1 MVFHFRAC
9 ISCIFRLAGFVDLE
23 SKSDKSKSEV
33 LSNVIPIYSILR
45 NRNSW
50 YFDFSVLSLS
60 QISCVCFVTIFSLQE
75 FSVFG
80 FLIIWY
86 SHKVGFSH
94 ISFSVFEI
102 LSFEILS
109 FGIPRKKFL
118 VLSFSV
124 SCVNHF

>member
-1 MVFHFRAC
+1 M
-9 ISCIFRLAGFVDLE
+9 DLE
-23 SKSDKSKSEV
+23 YKSDKSKSEI
-33 LSNVIPIYSILR
+33 LSNVIPIYLILR

-80 FLIIWY
+80 FLIIWF

-94 ISFSVFEI
+94 TSFSVFEI
-102 LSFEILS
+102 LSLDILS
-109 FGIPRKKFL
+109 FVIPSKKFL

-124 SCVNHF
+124 SCVNRAKGSNL